1 MKSSV
6 EPMIHRF
13 KQNGMNIVMD
23 VNSAILHV
31 VDDMTYDVL
40 ADYNGTNREAVHNR
54 LDGTYKASELDED
67 MDEIDELIKQKI
79 LFAPMVDNYQLN
91 VRLSRHFVS
100 ISLTTAIFAVNTALQ
115 DRAVMASGACL

>member
-6 EPMIHRF
+6 EPMIHCF

-40 ADYNGTNREAVHNR
+40 ADYNGTNREAVHNVWMGLIR
-54 LDGTYKASELDED
+54 PASSMKTWMKL
-67 MDEIDELIKQKI
+67 M
-79 LFAPMVDNYQLN
+79 N
-91 VRLSRHFVS
+91 
-100 ISLTTAIFAVNTALQ
+100 
-115 DRAVMASGACL
+115 

>member
-67 MDEIDELIKQKI
+67 MDEIDEAGEIKQGI
-79 LFAPMVDNYQLN
+79 YS
-91 VRLSRHFVS
+91 LSFPDWT
-100 ISLTTAIFAVNTALQ
+100 LDF
-115 DRAVMASGACL
+115 

>member
-31 VDDMTYDVL
+31 VDDMTL
-40 ADYNGTNREAVHNR
+40 
-54 LDGTYKASELDED
+54 S
-67 MDEIDELIKQKI
+67 LIHI
-79 LFAPMVDNYQLN
+79 
-91 VRLSRHFVS
+91 
-100 ISLTTAIFAVNTALQ
+100 
-115 DRAVMASGACL
+115 

>member
-6 EPMIHRF
+6 EPMIHCF

-79 LFAPMVDNYQLN
+79 LFAPMVDNY
-91 VRLSRHFVS
+91 
-100 ISLTTAIFAVNTALQ
+100 
-115 DRAVMASGACL
+115 